1 MAIKNQSPDADANTE
16 QQPEAKAK
24 EFLDVGELCKKHKLS
39 RAVFAGVCSVNGWKP
54 GKAVTEEE
62 FLKAVECF
70 SGASIDGK
78 LENTK
83 KESEVKK

>member
-1 MAIKNQSPDADANTE
+1 MAIKNQSPDADANAE
-16 QQPEAKAK
+16 QQPEVKAK
-24 EFLDVGELCKKHKLS
+24 ELLDVGELRKKHKLS

-62 FLKAVECF
+62 FLKAIERF

-78 LENTK
+78 HEEAK
-83 KESEVKK
+83 KESEAKK